1 MNLQSRITDKSF
13 EVTDASWLGDLVVN
27 EEVKKSKL
35 SFRKNNNIGRERGEI
50 YYLCLNLRKVA
61 CWDFLSHSP
70 KWGSFKK
77 VCEHTQI
84 P

>member
-50 YYLCLNLRKVA
+50 YTCMLANAWIL
-61 CWDFLSHSP
+61 F
-70 KWGSFKK
+70 
-77 VCEHTQI
+77 
-84 P
+84 